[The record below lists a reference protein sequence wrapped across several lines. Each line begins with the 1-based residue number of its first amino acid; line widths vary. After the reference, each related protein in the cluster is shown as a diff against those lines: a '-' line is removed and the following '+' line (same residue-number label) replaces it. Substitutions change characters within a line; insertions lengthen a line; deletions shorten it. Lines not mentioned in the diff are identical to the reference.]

1 MPQETPQIP
10 PEADVIRLARKA
22 TGMTAAAAARASKE
36 GGRKGIG
43 EIHWRNVER
52 GWGGRRSKRV
62 RIRASDEALA
72 DMALVVGV
80 EPDQLAAAG
89 REGAAKLLAEILRR
103 EGISRPARP
112 APGPEPGTDW
122 IPILQAD
129 EAEIGP
135 WEAQVWKEIALAP
148 RGRDSAG
155 AEIFGRDFEIATWD
169 TPQLRTPE
177 EKVRLI
183 AKLRMFI
190 SASVQSRATG

>member
-1 MPQETPQIP
+1 MS
-10 PEADVIRLARKA
+10 AS
-22 TGMTAAAAARASKE
+22 AAARASKN

-52 GWGGRRSKRV
+52 GWGGRRSQRV
-62 RIRASDEALA
+62 PIRASDEALA

-80 EPDQLAAAG
+80 EPGQLADAG
-89 REGAAKLLAEILRR
+89 REGAAQLLREIQRR
-103 EGISRPARP
+103 EGLRQPAAP
-112 APGPEPGTDW
+112 VPGPEPGTGW

-155 AEIFGRDFEIATWD
+155 AEIFARDFEIATWD